1 MLCYGPSLSVAN
13 DPSSLYVWEL
23 PHNLLSLAG
32 KCLCGD
38 CAIREAIMTESL
50 PVWFD
55 WQKKRVTVLGFGVL
69 NKYLPTLGSSDEFT
83 LIRLTSSGKLEAFK
97 FNTSPDPLN
106 SLGVVS
112 HRDSTCESDEV
123 NLLYFPDDNIYTS
136 RWFKYLKL
144 DYLSAYTKGNLAKFL
159 ESRISKKR
167 SLASNKK
174 SDPLSLTYHEELCEK
189 LNLSGFGR
197 DRCSS
202 TVTAIFNSISSPTS
216 VFDIALGET
225 WPGLPIELLLLA
237 FSYYTEVG
245 CVLLDKKKSS
255 LEFLSVPKFPQ
266 LPPFL
271 LRKPSR

>member
-197 DRCSS
+197 DRCST

-225 WPGLPIELLLLA
+225 WSGLPIELLLLA
-237 FSYYTEVG
+237 FSYYTELG